1 MQVLWNCRWCHQSL
15 IRIRFSVITGSSL
28 LSTRYVFCAQKNC
41 GKGSIKIP
49 FGSFDMFE
57 FVWNISCIIHH
68 ESSYMPISEEQP
80 TLSQVAVISYIHITT
95 PSISYRFWTLKDI
108 ILVKLLK
115 FHVRSET
122 FFRDLTF
129 SFNSIDSSPQVKTDQ
144 IVRHLWMMTL
154 KWCENI
160 SN

>member
-1 MQVLWNCRWCHQSL
+1 
-15 IRIRFSVITGSSL
+15 
-28 LSTRYVFCAQKNC
+28 
-41 GKGSIKIP
+41 
-49 FGSFDMFE
+49 
-57 FVWNISCIIHH
+57 
-68 ESSYMPISEEQP
+68 MPISEEQP

-144 IVRHLWMMTL
+144 IVRHL
-154 KWCENI
+154 
-160 SN
+160 